1 MRGAASKSS
10 KDAIMAPSC
19 AWRSEHADRM
29 ARSGLS
35 SAAAAASVEG
45 SSSSGSAGGGASR
58 RAKNVGG

>member
-1 MRGAASKSS
+1 
-10 KDAIMAPSC
+10 MAPSC

-35 SAAAAASVEG
+35 SAAAGAAAASVQGTSVEG